1 MVSKEKKKVVCKG
14 MVSSFKKTRVSPK
27 KLRLLKIVVSLGMI
41 FNENIIAKLVFDNAL
56 CEETV
61 EIAGTNC

>member
-1 MVSKEKKKVVCKG
+1 

>member
-1 MVSKEKKKVVCKG
+1 MICKD

>member
-1 MVSKEKKKVVCKG
+1 MVCED

-27 KLRLLKIVVSLGMI
+27 KLRLLKIVVSLEMI